1 MDVSLILEMITASV
15 IGAVLYTIIGIAPGT
30 DETAVL
36 APVTL
41 VLVLSGFEPIVI
53 LAFFISAIVA
63 KKLTDS
69 IPVAIAGIPGGVM
82 SAPMVE
88 HAMVLKK
95 HGMPEVSIRKM
106 ASGSVIGTFI
116 AVPMSLL
123 LANLIIPLSDVITQY
138 SNQIFLGGAIFL
150 ALMSKNRWVCL
161 LAIIPFAFLIQGLRI
176 TYWEM
181 GIVPEDVTVFTSFF
195 LGITI
200 GPVIL
205 KLAELLSGK
214 VRRKLPRYGLKEIV
228 LKKSKTGKG
237 FPNPFKIL
245 DRKEIG
251 TTSFSSVLGVL
262 TFFMS
267 PVGMTIF
274 LGETLTS
281 RIKDPVKKATR
292 AISSMDGLTNAA
304 YISGTLIPLIA
315 IGLPLSPT
323 AIGPGGALFNAP
335 PVFTPENN
343 IHHMLSTGDFIVA
356 TVISAVVAITIT
368 FYVTIKYAQQICA
381 FVFRFIPHEAM
392 LGLFFGLVIM
402 LAFMDAG
409 IVNVAGVLLVA
420 LVAGFL
426 HRKGVNYGVQ
436 FMTLYAAPWL
446 ISLFLPGL

>member
-1 MDVSLILEMITASV
+1 MDPVLILQLIAASV
-15 IGAVLYTIIGIAPGT
+15 IGAILYTIIGIAPGT

-95 HGMPEVSIRKM
+95 HGMPEISIRKM
-106 ASGSVIGTFI
+106 ASGSVIGTII

-123 LANLIIPLSDVITQY
+123 MANLIAPLSDEITQY
-138 SNQIFLGGAIFL
+138 ASQIFLGGAIFL
-150 ALMSKNRWVCL
+150 ALMTKNRWIAL
-161 LAIIPFAFLIQGLRI
+161 LSILPFAFLIQGLRMF
-176 TYWEM
+176 YWET
-181 GIVPEDVTVFTSFF
+181 GIVPEDQTVFTSFF

-205 KLAELLSGK
+205 KLAELLNGRI
-214 VRRKLPRYGLKEIV
+214 RRSLPRYG
-228 LKKSKTGKG
+228 KKDIAMRRTAKTKG

-245 DRKEIG
+245 NRKEIG
-251 TTSFSSVLGVL
+251 TTSLASVLGVL

-281 RIKDPVKKATR
+281 RIKDPVKKAAR

-304 YISGTLIPLIA
+304 YLSGTLIPLIA

-323 AIGPGGALFNAP
+323 AIGPAGPLFNAP
-335 PVFTPENN
+335 PVFTEENN
-343 IHHMLSTGDFIVA
+343 IHHLLSMSDFIVA
-356 TVISAVVAITIT
+356 TLIGSIIAISIT
-368 FYVTIKYAQQICA
+368 FYITIKYAQQICA

-392 LGLFFGLVIM
+392 LGVFFGLVIM
-402 LAFMDAG
+402 LAYMDAG
-409 IVNVAGVLLVA
+409 IVNIAGVIVVA

-446 ISLFLPGL
+446 VSLFL